1 MKQLRRLDKPVARSV
16 VRYMKSVA
24 DLDDPRARG
33 KALSGPLSGMWRYRV
48 GNYRVIATIEDS
60 HCVVVAVKVD
70 HRSRVYDD

>member
-33 KALSGPLSGMWRYRV
+33 KTLSGPLAGMWRYRV
-48 GNYRVIATIEDS
+48 GNYRVVTAIEDS
-60 HCVVVAVKVD
+60 HCVIVAVKVG
-70 HRSRVYDD
+70 HRSDVYDD